1 MQSQSSPNPEKAGA
15 VVHVPQASFGFS
27 FAPGGYLCQTT
38 SYCLFRGAMLPA
50 PPETFESV
58 DEKTHIQ
65 LVTLQL
71 ASHGAIA
78 GH

>member
-27 FAPGGYLCQTT
+27 FAPVGYLCQTT

-50 PPETFESV
+50 PPETFESE
-58 DEKTHIQ
+58 DKTHI
-65 LVTLQL
+65 LSLIVLEFVY
-71 ASHGAIA
+71 
-78 GH
+78 